1 MVIKMVNGIIENE
14 IQAHRQTSH
23 NQKVEEIGWNLKI
36 HM

>member
-23 NQKVEEIGWNLKI
+23 NQKVEEIG
-36 HM
+36 